1 LKKNENS
8 ENTNSERV
16 LIEKK
21 EKKVLEDNDN
31 DYILDK
37 MDFNE
42 LIKEK
47 NKEDENRVDRRTI
60 IQMLISVV
68 KNNSTIIYAFSQ
80 KHKDDFFLRSTILI
94 LCISFYICLNVFL
107 VFNMSMVKVYTNFK
121 FGYCSLNIFIP
132 CIVSLPIIIIKKFMS
147 MKELFYRA
155 LQYQKNKI
163 NKTAISNNKNN
174 KDTKEEEII
183 KEIEIYQKYFEKA
196 TYIYGAFGI
205 IFFVF
210 NCVLL
215 TSFCGIYPNSVSK
228 LAINTIVSI
237 IGSSVI
243 IIIFYLIGVII
254 RYFSLKNEDEML
266 YIISRIFNPLNLSC
280 NDIKKMTCKRGN
292 KKRGQNLFNNPE
304 NQ

>member
-1 LKKNENS
+1 MLNRRN
-8 ENTNSERV
+8 
-16 LIEKK
+16 LIRG
-21 EKKVLEDNDN
+21 LS
-31 DYILDK
+31 I
-37 MDFNE
+37 FSG
-42 LIKEK
+42 
-47 NKEDENRVDRRTI
+47 T
-60 IQMLISVV
+60 
-68 KNNSTIIYAFSQ
+68 IYATSLIGARNVGAV
-80 KHKDDFFLRSTILI
+80 KLVDEVRKSLIDFFE
-94 LCISFYICLNVFL
+94 Y
-107 VFNMSMVKVYTNFK
+107 
-121 FGYCSLNIFIP
+121 
-132 CIVSLPIIIIKKFMS
+132 LPN
-147 MKELFYRA
+147 YNA
-155 LQYQKNKI
+155 L
-163 NKTAISNNKNN
+163 S
-174 KDTKEEEII
+174 EEE
-183 KEIEIYQKYFEKA
+183 KYFAKA

-292 KKRGQNLFNNPE
+292 KKRGQNLFDNPG